1 MNFSLQSKLLVF
13 CTVLLHPDAVLFA
26 QQKVDTRHTY
36 ERLYC
41 VVPIIGK
48 GTLEDPKRP
57 MFAPA
62 PLSMKPGS
70 RTGILAYQFETSD
83 DGKMALVEFVAAD
96 RAAFAPIL
104 ADRSVKAFRKGEHK
118 TADVETEFKQHK
130 KNFSFE
136 HFGVRMP

>member
-1 MNFSLQSKLLVF
+1 MNTSIQTAAMMMSLLLVPA
-13 CTVLLHPDAVLFA
+13 TNSLLA
-26 QQKVDTRHTY
+26 QQKVNARHTH

-57 MFAPA
+57 MYAPA

-83 DGKMALVEFVAAD
+83 DGTMALVEFVAAD

-104 ADRSVKAFRKGEHK
+104 ADRTVKAFRKGKDK
-118 TADVETEFKQHK
+118 TVDVETEFKLHK

-136 HFGVRMP
+136 RSGVRMP